1 MINKTL
7 IEEAK
12 KMLFGLSA
20 YYLGIES
27 KEDEDVVFDDI
38 ETMKLIE
45 NNINSIFN
53 SNDELELVFDE
64 EGLIDC
70 EYLYNTASEI
80 AKVIYYNAFNLP
92 YILEIDAND
101 LCLDTDDIANDE
113 DELGELVDEYL
124 CDNYDFCFNSF
135 NITDVRWNENK
146 EFSSVKVIIDWD
158 VKE

>member
-27 KEDEDVVFDDI
+27 KNDDSVELDNI
-38 ETMKLIE
+38 DTMKLIE
-45 NNINSIFN
+45 DNINSRFN
-53 SNDELELVFDE
+53 SIIELELVFDK
-64 EGLIDC
+64 EGLINC

-80 AKVIYYNAFNLP
+80 AKTIYYNSYNLP
-92 YILEIDAND
+92 YILKIDASD
-101 LCLDTDDIANDE
+101 LCLDTDDEAEDE
-113 DELGELVDEYL
+113 DKLVEIVDEYL

-135 NITDVRWNENK
+135 HIENVSWNENK

-158 VKE
+158 VTE